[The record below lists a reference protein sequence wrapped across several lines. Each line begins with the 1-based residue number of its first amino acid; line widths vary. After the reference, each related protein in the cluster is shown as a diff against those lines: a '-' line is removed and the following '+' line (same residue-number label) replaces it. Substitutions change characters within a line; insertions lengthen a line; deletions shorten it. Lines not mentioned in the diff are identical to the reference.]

1 MIVAA
6 LLAVITWFAVYRL
19 VAERP
24 HIAREGRA
32 YLLIARSDCRYT
44 SGQCSLE
51 NASFKST
58 LARIFAAT
66 ETALQMPFNRNCLF
80 IKFGNK
86 MSDI

>member
-6 LLAVITWFAVYRL
+6 LLAVITWFAVDRL

-32 YLLIARSDCRYT
+32 YPLIARSDCRYT
-44 SGQCSLE
+44 SGQCSL
-51 NASFKST
+51 
-58 LARIFAAT
+58 ARIFAAT
-66 ETALQMPFNRNCLF
+66 ETALQMPLNGNCLF